1 MLHWL
6 SIGSNRVVNRS
17 DPILGCLINSPLTSV
32 WYTDIT
38 DSIHMH
44 TYCGALTSKIIS
56 MALGPCIKTAK
67 GPWKFTGSNVLP
79 TKKTILTTLSFY
91 TSSQHTLIN
100 NYAQCQSLFLANT
113 FVCLLHDTTDTLPG
127 HRHHHLT
134 LLLSSLARDIVSAT
148 ILAIST
154 LCLEYV
160 VRWHRRTETTG
171 NRLLSASWHCH
182 R

>member
-91 TSSQHTLIN
+91 TSSQHTLIMHSVSHFFWRTHLF
-100 NYAQCQSLFLANT
+100 ACFMTPPTHCQ
-113 FVCLLHDTTDTLPG
+113 
-127 HRHHHLT
+127 
-134 LLLSSLARDIVSAT
+134 DID
-148 ILAIST
+148 III
-154 LCLEYV
+154 
-160 VRWHRRTETTG
+160 
-171 NRLLSASWHCH
+171 
-182 R
+182 